1 MTYIVACQLFWG
13 MTMETLVFNDKE
25 IEIIQLALKVF
36 IDTIDKNN
44 EAYKTIVDALS
55 KRLCEYSEEQFASV
69 HSQGG

>member
-1 MTYIVACQLFWG
+1 MK
-13 MTMETLVFNDKE
+13 TLSFNKNE
-25 IEIIQLALKVF
+25 IEILQLALKVF

-55 KRLCEYSEEQFASV
+55 KILREYSEEQFASV